1 LASIPENSRV
11 IIDAT
16 QTVYIAHDVLDLINE
31 FKKVRAKDENTK
43 VKLVGFKKAYG
54 LVNTGEEE
62 KHVFVEH
69 KA

>member
-1 LASIPENSRV
+1 
-11 IIDAT
+11 
-16 QTVYIAHDVLDLINE
+16 
-31 FKKVRAKDENTK
+31 
-43 VKLVGFKKAYG
+43 LVGFKKAYG